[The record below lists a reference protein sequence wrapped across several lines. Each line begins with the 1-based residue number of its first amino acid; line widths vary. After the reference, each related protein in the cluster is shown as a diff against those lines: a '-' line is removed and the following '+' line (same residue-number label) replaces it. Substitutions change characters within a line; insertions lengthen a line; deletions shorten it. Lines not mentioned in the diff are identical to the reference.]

1 MNCDVAVIGGG
12 PGGSTLGTYLKM
24 FDKDLDVQIF
34 EREVFPRDHVGESQL
49 PIISNYLEEMG
60 LWDKVEAA
68 GFPIKIG
75 GTYKWGKHKELW
87 DFDFL
92 PDRVLKDAP
101 RPAKFEGQR
110 TWTAFQVDRS
120 IYDKIL
126 LDHAEILGCSVH
138 QGVKVAKVNG
148 EGDTVNGF
156 ELSTG
161 ETVTAK
167 YYIDASGH
175 VGILRRAMNV
185 PVEYPT
191 NLQNI
196 AIWDYWQNAEWAEEI
211 GVGGTRIQVISVAY
225 GWIWFIPL
233 GPTRTSVG
241 LVTPADYYKK
251 SGKRPEELYQ
261 QALKEDSR
269 IAHFMRNAV
278 SENKLTT
285 TKDWSFLASRL
296 YGENWFLVG
305 ESAGFADPILSAGLS
320 IAHAGGREA
329 AFTILELMRGKLDAG
344 WLKNE
349 YQRLQFNRVRNH
361 IRFADYWY
369 SANEQFVDL
378 KEHTRKIAELNG
390 LDLSPEKAWAWLAAG
405 GFIDDDLNA
414 GTGTLS
420 LTAIKGLGKCMTPL
434 DVAAPLSTFNVFK
447 LNLDGATFTKR
458 AAYEKGAVQ
467 QYDAYERDQKLL
479 PLVGVYEVI
488 VQILKRASTLVGIA
502 REMRDLDVANKG
514 NKVFKMWVLDRI
526 PVALE
531 ALIAGK
537 WITASYDP
545 KLPLAP
551 ANPYTP
557 MFWREQP
564 GEELKETSKK

>member
-1 MNCDVAVIGGG
+1 MDCDVAIIGGG
-12 PGGSTLGTYLKM
+12 PGGSTVGTYLKM
-24 FDKDLDVQIF
+24 FDPTLDVRIF

-49 PIISNYLEEMG
+49 PIISNYLAEMG
-60 LWDKVEAA
+60 LWDEVEAA

-92 PDRVLKDAP
+92 PERVLKEEP

-126 LDHAEILGCSVH
+126 LDHSERLGCCVR
-138 QGVKVAKVNG
+138 QGVKVANVVA
-148 EGDTVNGF
+148 EGNAVKSLH
-156 ELSTG
+156 LSTG
-161 ETVTAK
+161 ESVTAQH
-167 YYIDASGH
+167 YIDASGH
-175 VGILRRAMNV
+175 AGILRRAMNV
-185 PVEYPT
+185 AVEYPT

-196 AIWDYWQNAEWAEEI
+196 AIWDYWQNAEWADTV
-211 GVGGTRIQVISVAY
+211 GVGGTRIQVISVSY

-241 LVTPADYYKK
+241 LVTPAEYYKQAK
-251 SGKRPEELYQ
+251 KRPEDLYRE
-261 QALKEDSR
+261 ALGDDSR
-269 IAHFMRNAV
+269 IAYLMRNAT

-296 YGENWFLVG
+296 YGDNWFLVG
-305 ESAGFADPILSAGLS
+305 ESAGFADPILSAGLT

-329 AFTILELMRGKLDAG
+329 AFTILELMRGKLDAA
-344 WLKNE
+344 WLKDE

-434 DVAAPLSTFNVFK
+434 EVAAPLSKFNVFK
-447 LNLDGATFTKR
+447 LNLEGATLTKR
-458 AAYEKGAVQ
+458 AAYEQGGVQ
-467 QYDAYERDQKLL
+467 QYDAYERDGKLL

-488 VQILKRASTLVGIA
+488 VEILQGQSTLPGIA
-502 REMRDLDVANKG
+502 REMHALKLANAG
-514 NKVFKMWVLDRI
+514 NELFKMWVLDRV

-531 ALIAGK
+531 ALIAGG
-537 WITASYDP
+537 WVATSHDP
-545 KLPLAP
+545 KLPVAP
-551 ANPYTP
+551 VNPYTP
-557 MFWREQP
+557 MYWH
-564 GEELKETSKK
+564 EESNEALKAIIE